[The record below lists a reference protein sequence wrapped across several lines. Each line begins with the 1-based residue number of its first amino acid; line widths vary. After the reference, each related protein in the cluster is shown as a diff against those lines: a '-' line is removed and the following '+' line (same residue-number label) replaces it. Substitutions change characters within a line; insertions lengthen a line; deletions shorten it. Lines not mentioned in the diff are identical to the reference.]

1 MLFRSDVLDAVNAG
15 CYSFKNYVEQNSGG
29 RITVEI
35 YDSGVL
41 GGSSEG
47 LSQCMQ
53 NVVQACVTG
62 DGELSTLYPK
72 LQVLCVPYL
81 FNNRIEFYNTLDS
94 VWMASLFEDMRM
106 ELGIRLMASSDNG
119 GFRSISNN
127 TREIKT
133 AADLKGLKIRSMDI
147 PAYTTMLQSMGP
159 TATPN
164 ALA

>member
-1 MLFRSDVLDAVNAG
+1 MFCL
-15 CYSFKNYVEQNSGG
+15 KNYVEQNSGG
-29 RITVEI
+29 RIKVEI

-81 FNNRIEFYNTLDS
+81 FDDRTQFYDMLDS
-94 VWMASLFEDMRM
+94 EFMASLFNDMRNRA
-106 ELGIRLMASSDNG
+106 GNSAS
-119 GFRSISNN
+119 GFFGQRRVPEHFQQCASYPDG
-127 TREIKT
+127 R
-133 AADLKGLKIRSMDI
+133 
-147 PAYTTMLQSMGP
+147 
-159 TATPN
+159 
-164 ALA
+164 